1 MTTETVTDD
10 RARGSSQSS
19 RLRLVACLVGVLVLA
34 GTALVTTA
42 SPASAADCSGSL
54 VGHHPV
60 RSEAGRTLAYVDI
73 YYRSDGTNCA
83 RLNSSSL
90 TWGERKWMKIELM
103 TCRETSD
110 PGRTCT
116 PIDPTPGRYY
126 DIDQGNFQYYAGPV
140 SVYGRGRCIAWFA
153 GIASPRYGEGTH
165 YDAGHCG

>member
-1 MTTETVTDD
+1 MTTITDEP
-10 RARGSSQSS
+10 RPRHS
-19 RLRLVACLVGVLVLA
+19 RRSRRRLLIPLVGALLLAATCVL
-34 GTALVTTA
+34 TTA

-54 VGHHPV
+54 VGHYPL
-60 RSEAGRTLAYVDI
+60 RNEAGRTLGYVDI
-73 YYRSDGTNCA
+73 YYRSDGWNCA

-116 PIDPTPGRYY
+116 PLDPRPGRYY

-140 SVYGRGRCIAWFA
+140 QVYGRGRCIAWFA
-153 GIASPRYGEGTH
+153 GIDSPRHGEATH